1 MKQQSSVDSLKN
13 INLRKMNR
21 KVMPSSDL
29 VETSSLLY
37 DSAKNKGNDG
47 SITPSLSK
55 KGDLDGD
62 EHELS
67 READE

>member
-1 MKQQSSVDSLKN
+1 
-13 INLRKMNR
+13 MNR